1 MIKYN
6 LIGEYDCKIDAKG
19 RIKMP
24 ANLLKQLA
32 SMGTYDFVINR
43 GYEQHLM
50 LYPLDVWEKKT
61 KELDR
66 LNINIKKHRQLLRY
80 FHRGAT
86 QVNTDASERI
96 LIPKSLIQYAG
107 IGKEV
112 VLFSY
117 RDQIEVWDKKSYQD
131 FIREEKDDFS
141 DIAEEVFGSEN
152 PFRNEDGIS

>member
-1 MIKYN
+1 MNKYN

-32 SMGTYDFVINR
+32 STGTYEFVVNR
-43 GYEQHLM
+43 GYEQHLV
-50 LYPLDVWEKKT
+50 LYPQDVWDKKT
-61 KELDR
+61 KELDQ

-86 QVNTDASERI
+86 QLSTDASERI

-117 RDQIEVWDKKSYQD
+117 RDQIEIWDKGSYKD
-131 FIREEKDDFS
+131 FIEEEKEDFS
-141 DIAEEVFGSEN
+141 DIAEEVFGSNN
-152 PFRNEDGIS
+152 PFRDGDGIS

>member
-1 MIKYN
+1 MNKYN

-32 SMGTYDFVINR
+32 STGTYEFVVNR
-43 GYEQHLM
+43 GYEQHLV
-50 LYPLDVWEKKT
+50 LYPQDVWDKKT
-61 KELDR
+61 KELDQ

-86 QVNTDASERI
+86 QLSTDASERI

-117 RDQIEVWDKKSYQD
+117 RDQIEIWDKGSYKD
-131 FIREEKDDFS
+131 FIEEEKEDFS
-141 DIAEEVFGSEN
+141 DIAEEVFGSNN
-152 PFRNEDGIS
+152 PFMDGDGIS